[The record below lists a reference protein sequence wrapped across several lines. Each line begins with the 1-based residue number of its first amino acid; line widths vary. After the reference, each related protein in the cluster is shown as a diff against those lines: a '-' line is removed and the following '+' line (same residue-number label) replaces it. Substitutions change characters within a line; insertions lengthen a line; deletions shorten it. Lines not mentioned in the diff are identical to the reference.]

1 VDCRSWQSRVVLALA
16 ALVYLMMGRAF
27 AADSVSAV
35 EVVGN
40 RTVEAAS
47 IRSHLRP
54 GNGGTITPAQ
64 IDEALKT
71 LFATG
76 LFSDVR
82 IDRKGG
88 KLLISVTENP
98 VIASIAFQGNAN
110 ADKSKLEP
118 LIALKARARY
128 TAAKAHAD
136 ALKLR
141 DYYRSLGRLAT
152 EVEPKLS
159 KRPDGQVEIVFAI
172 KEAEVTKV
180 DNIVFIGN
188 RSFTD
193 RQLRDV
199 ITTSQSGWF
208 DVLKTAAFY
217 DPERIKQDQD
227 LLRQFYL
234 KNGFPDVRVVTA
246 DANKNEQGTGY
257 AIAFTIEE
265 GERYAFGPTSIQSS
279 IAKVDTASLQSSVT
293 IKPGSTYNAEQ
304 VDKSVERMTLMLS
317 DQGHAAA
324 NVRVVPKRDEAT
336 RTITMAIEVKEGT
349 PVYVERIEV
358 AGNTQTKDFVI
369 RRELRFAEGD
379 VVNAF
384 ILERAR
390 KRVQALGFFKKVT
403 LKRKIGSSQD
413 RVVIT
418 VEVIEDDTR
427 NIAFGAGYS
436 TSEGIVGDIAVSERN
451 LFGNGQA
458 LRVKLTGSAM
468 RFQAEVGFTEPRL
481 FGSNYAGGFD
491 IFYRDTD
498 YTTQSSFKS
507 QRVGGDLRLGYQI
520 NDEWSGSVNYTFS
533 RNTIYDVGANAS
545 AAIKEAVPGFPNVS
559 SNTYDTSS
567 VGYSLAYDT
576 RNNKR
581 RPTEG
586 LYYTLSQDLAG
597 VGGDVRY
604 LRSVGDAR
612 GYYPVS
618 DTITAA
624 GRVTGGVIGGWGG
637 QDVRL
642 LDLFYR
648 GSETVRGFA
657 FSGIGPRDILSANK
671 DALGGRMYF
680 ATTAE
685 LLFQIP
691 YLPQD
696 FGLRGAVFADAGSLW
711 GVNKTAA
718 SLPGLAGNSLAPRA
732 SVGMG
737 LAWDSP
743 LGALRADYAFPIVKQ
758 PFDKTQ
764 AFSFGLS
771 PF

>member
-1 VDCRSWQSRVVLALA
+1 MQCRSRKGPVFAVMALATLLAGAALA
-16 ALVYLMMGRAF
+16 ADAIT
-27 AADSVSAV
+27 AV
-35 EVVGN
+35 EVIGN
-40 RTVEAAS
+40 RTVGADL
-47 IRSHLRP
+47 IRSHVRLGKAGSIGP
-54 GNGGTITPAQ
+54 GQ
-64 IDEALKT
+64 IDDALKS

-82 IDRKGG
+82 IDRKGTR
-88 KLLISVTENP
+88 LLVKVTENP
-98 VIASIAFQGNAN
+98 LLASVAFQGNAN
-110 ADKSKLEP
+110 ADKSRLEP
-118 LIALKARARY
+118 LLSLKAHARY

-136 ALKLR
+136 ALKVR
-141 DYYRSLGRLAT
+141 DYYRSQGRLAT

-159 KRPDGQVEIVFAI
+159 ARADGQVELVYAV
-172 KEAEVTKV
+172 KEAEVTKI
-180 DNIVFIGN
+180 DSIVFAGN
-188 RSFTD
+188 RSFSE

-208 DVLKTAAFY
+208 DILKTAAFY

-234 KNGFPDVRVVTA
+234 KNGFPDVRVLTA
-246 DANKNEQGTGY
+246 EAAKNAQGTGY
-257 AIAFTIEE
+257 GVTFTIEE
-265 GERYAFGPTSIQSS
+265 GERYSFGPTTLQSS
-279 IAKVDTASLQSSVT
+279 LAKVDTASLQSTVS
-293 IKPGSTYNAEQ
+293 IKPGSTYNAED
-304 VDKSVERMTLMLS
+304 VEKSVERLTLALS
-317 DQGHAAA
+317 DQGHASA
-324 NVRVVPKRDEAT
+324 NVRMVPKRDD
-336 RTITMAIEVKEGT
+336 RSHTISMAIEVREGT
-349 PVYVERIEV
+349 PIYVERIEV

-379 VVNAF
+379 PVNSF

-403 LKRKIGSSQD
+403 LKKKTGASPD
-413 RVVIT
+413 RVIIT

-427 NIAFGAGYS
+427 NLSFGAGYS
-436 TSEGIVGDIAVSERN
+436 TSEGIVGDIAVTERN

-458 LRVKLTGSAM
+458 LRVKLTGSAT
-468 RFQAEVGFTEPRL
+468 RFQAELGFTEPHL
-481 FGSNYAGGFD
+481 LGSNFAGGFD
-491 IFYRDTD
+491 LFYKNTD

-507 QRVGGDLRLGYQI
+507 QRVGGDVRLGYQI
-520 NDEWSGSVNYTFS
+520 TDEVSGSVNYTFARS
-533 RNTIYDVGANAS
+533 TIYDVGANAS

-567 VGYSLAYDT
+567 VGYGLTYDT

-586 LYYTLSQDLAG
+586 VYFTLSQDLAG

-604 LRSVGDAR
+604 LRSVGEAR

-624 GRVTGGVIGGWGG
+624 GRATGGVIGGWGG

-648 GSETVRGFA
+648 GSESVRGFA
-657 FSGIGPRDILSANK
+657 FSGIGPRDLLSANQ

-680 ATTAE
+680 ATSAE

-691 YLPQD
+691 GLPQD

-711 GVNKTAA
+711 GVNQTAA
-718 SLPGLAGNSLAPRA
+718 ALPGLAGSALAPRA

-743 LGALRADYAFPIVKQ
+743 IGALRADYAFPIVKQ
-758 PFDKTQ
+758 PYDKTQ